1 MQRGAVYQ
9 PWPTPTEANPGLHEL
24 KYFNFGG
31 SLASCC
37 CWFFSQS
44 WRKAKWS
51 QVWKV
56 STIMGFFCFS
66 RKSWMQK
73 TPFPVPTSNQSAVH
87 IHTHRHSFWS
97 VLVCGGWCMCRLHTP
112 FAYALHNQICTQTR
126 YYKSNIRG
134 EYSRVSN
141 RLHAS
146 KTRQNF
152 AWCDCIIRAQQH
164 QTCLT
169 SSLLMVTVASATLRA
184 TGVQSSLLEEPIR
197 LSIAPFSISMPD
209 VEGDKTKHLN

>member
-1 MQRGAVYQ
+1 MKPNVKQSFTQCDYKLLLMQRGAVYQ

-24 KYFNFGG
+24 KYFDFGG

-73 TPFPVPTSNQSAVH
+73 MPFPVPTSNQSAVH
-87 IHTHRHSFWS
+87 THTVTHFDLCWF
-97 VLVCGGWCMCRLHTP
+97 VEDGVCVGCTPRLHMLYIIK
-112 FAYALHNQICTQTR
+112 YARKHDTINQTLGG
-126 YYKSNIRG
+126 NIR
-134 EYSRVSN
+134 EFPTDFTRVK
-141 RLHAS
+141 RGKTLLGVTAS
-146 KTRQNF
+146 
-152 AWCDCIIRAQQH
+152 
-164 QTCLT
+164 
-169 SSLLMVTVASATLRA
+169 
-184 TGVQSSLLEEPIR
+184 
-197 LSIAPFSISMPD
+197 
-209 VEGDKTKHLN
+209 

>member
-24 KYFNFGG
+24 KYFDFGG

-56 STIMGFFCFS
+56 SPIMGFFCFS

-152 AWCDCIIRAQQH
+152 AWCLVWLHHKSSTTSDLSDLVFADGDRSVGYIEGHRSPVVSAGRTD
-164 QTCLT
+164 QTVY
-169 SSLLMVTVASATLRA
+169 SSIQYIHAWCR
-184 TGVQSSLLEEPIR
+184 R
-197 LSIAPFSISMPD
+197 W
-209 VEGDKTKHLN
+209 